1 MAQELEQVN
10 PGQEGWLGSCL
21 LWFFWGVSLSFMT
34 ILSLVLM
41 VLLAA
46 SIALNVYLGWELA
59 GLEVAV
65 SRRGPQPIENAV
77 PVPTE
82 VLAAIPT
89 QTPTPLPETPL
100 PPSTPTPVPTEMLID
115 SQVATIAAI
124 ATEVAAAQFMTPL
137 LRGTTPAAPSAA
149 IPTAVAIGTPASEE
163 SSAPQAVAVDTSDSE
178 SDSAQTSLDNSATAD
193 QAQAFVPPK
202 TSSNSY
208 ELIPIKGD
216 RESRPPDEHADL
228 NLKLREPVPSQIDPG
243 LVEISGSGIDPD
255 AIKLSGVFEPEDIIG
270 TYAIHDWDWASN
282 TTGNLLPEDQAVLLE
297 LQTTPGEPLFI
308 PKKKQDIYG
317 GDYYATVLYASE
329 DSLTFIYDNVG
340 NVTTGYTVHYV
351 GLHTDPN
358 LLKLFRESK
367 GGELPGLTLD
377 TPVGLASDKL
387 LVAVRDKGTF
397 MDARSKKDWWD

>member
-1 MAQELEQVN
+1 MAQELEHVN
-10 PGQEGWLGSCL
+10 SGQEGWLGSCL
-21 LWFFWGVSLSFMT
+21 LWFFWGVSLSFLT
-34 ILSLVLM
+34 ILSLILM

-59 GLEVAV
+59 GVEVAV

-100 PPSTPTPVPTEMLID
+100 PTSTPTPVPTEMLID
-115 SQVATIAAI
+115 SQMATIAAI
-124 ATEVAAAQFMTPL
+124 ATEVAAAQLVTAP
-137 LRGTTPAAPSAA
+137 APSVA
-149 IPTAVAIGTPASEE
+149 IPTAVAIGTPAGEE
-163 SSAPQAVAVDTSDSE
+163 SSSPQAAAIAPSTPQTE
-178 SDSAQTSLDNSATAD
+178 TGQTSTDTIAAAE
-193 QAQAFVPPK
+193 QAQAFVPPA

-208 ELIPIKGD
+208 ELIPIKGE
-216 RESRPPDEHADL
+216 RESRPPDEHPDL
-228 NLKLREPVPSQIDPG
+228 NLKLREPVPSQVDPG

-255 AIKLSGVFEPEDIIG
+255 AIKLSSVFDPKDIIG

-282 TTGNLLPEDQAVLLE
+282 SIGNLLPEDQAVLIE
-297 LQTTPGEPLFI
+297 LRTTPGEPIFI

-367 GGELPGLTLD
+367 GSELPGLTLD
-377 TPVGLASDKL
+377 TPVGVASDKL